1 MKGFALSEPRR
12 KGNQA
17 HTQEVRVSILKAAF
31 SVFSHGGF
39 NGSSLKQVAAKVGIT
54 EAGLLHHFNSKV
66 VLLNAV
72 LEYRD
77 NVSAEVAE
85 TAIRKGLAF
94 PLDWYQVIANTAK
107 NPDVIM
113 FFAVMSAE
121 ATNPDHPAHSYF
133 KDRYLRVTNV
143 LAEGFAGMRE
153 AGQIAPDIDPEK
165 AAKTLIAI
173 SDGLQVQWLLNK
185 NVDLLQG
192 QKDYIS
198 LLSAR

>member
-1 MKGFALSEPRR
+1 MSQPRR

-17 HTQEVRVSILKAAF
+17 HTTEVRLSILKAAF
-31 SVFSHGGF
+31 VVFSHGGF

-54 EAGLLHHFNSKV
+54 EAGLLHHFKSKV
-66 VLLNAV
+66 ALLNAV

-77 NVSAEVAE
+77 SVSAGVADA
-85 TAIRKGLAF
+85 AIQKGLTF
-94 PLDWYQVIANTAK
+94 PLDWYEVISNTAK
-107 NPDVIM
+107 HPDVIM

-121 ATNPDHPAHSYF
+121 ATNSDHPAHAYF
-133 KDRYLRVTNV
+133 MERYLTVTEA
-143 LAEGFAGMRE
+143 LAEGFAAMKESGHLRDDVE
-153 AGQIAPDIDPEK
+153 PEK

-192 QKDYIS
+192 QKDYIE
-198 LLSAR
+198 LLTAK